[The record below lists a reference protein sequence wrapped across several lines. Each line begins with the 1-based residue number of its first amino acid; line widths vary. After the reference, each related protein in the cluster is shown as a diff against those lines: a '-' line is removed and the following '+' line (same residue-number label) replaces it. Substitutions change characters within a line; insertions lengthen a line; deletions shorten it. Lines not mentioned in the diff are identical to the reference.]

1 MRLPRSQKTGLDDR
15 QEKFCRL
22 YVKNGGNA
30 SDAYRKAGYN
40 AKTGVAAHASRLL
53 ARDKVQAYVVE
64 FRRYYDRLNESSEKG
79 VLEKMRELYEEARE
93 QGALNVMVK
102 LIDLEGRYHNMWSD
116 KLVIET
122 KPPETISK
130 EDVPKLLA
138 KARLLNLQLARTHK
152 PG

>member
-22 YVKNGGNA
+22 YVKNGRNA

-53 ARDKVQAYVVE
+53 ARDNIQAYVAE

-93 QGALNVMVK
+93 QGALNIMVK

-116 KLVIET
+116 KVIIGQE
-122 KPPETISK
+122 PPERIPES
-130 EDVPKLLA
+130 ERAHLLKVA
-138 KARLLNLQLARTHK
+138 HAAAREIACNRPA
-152 PG
+152 